1 MERTEAL
8 LAAVDAVRAKLD
20 EQRPYTPEQRERIL
34 RWFLPR
40 YIYCSSALGK
50 SDPITGRETVL
61 FLESQTVSGG
71 HHIDDFLAIERHKRG
86 LELAE
91 RRAEE
96 GGDLDRDFL
105 QSLHRELLQGSRR
118 LGELEERPGRW
129 RQTEAPPM
137 RRRGHEIPS
146 ASSEQIEG
154 LVEQL
159 ASGLKQRR
167 AQGEHPLSSVAY
179 LCFHLYLIRPFA
191 THNGEVSRLAVTTL
205 LLHAGY
211 PGLVLAPDSVSDFL
225 DALVAVHRSVPVP
238 ERVPLSP
245 RYELSFLVEF
255 LCQALTRTGERM
267 IDLSAGRKL
276 TTATFSRRALAAQE
290 EQLTQFL
297 HTKSLSWR
305 VRATTEIRAMHERCL
320 AKVQPM
326 RHEGP
331 LYSLRLERTEVLTSH
346 AASAPLRAILPAGE
360 AGVVGEIQL
369 GIRPNPTMRGIEFP
383 DPEQLLLG
391 IASTQYGLHVILVVA
406 SDPSQRPVVRTGPLR
421 NNEWPDS
428 TLDTIVAKAIDKR
441 RRTYEYELNLK
452 NSSRSQ
458 RFKIKKMRDEYEE
471 AGEAEAPAPSA
482 QPSQPKAGAGEADKE
497 GSGPKARD
505 KRLDGLSPTEPP
517 LSF

>member
-20 EQRPYTPEQRERIL
+20 EQRPYTPEQRERVL

-40 YIYCSSALGK
+40 FIYCSSALGK
-50 SDPITGRETVL
+50 NDPVTGRETVL

-71 HHIDDFLAIERHKRG
+71 HHIDDFLSIERHKRA
-86 LELAE
+86 LEVAE
-91 RRAEE
+91 QRAEE
-96 GGDLDRDFL
+96 GGELDRDFL
-105 QSLHRELLQGSRR
+105 QLLHRKLVEGSRR
-118 LGELEERPGRW
+118 LAELEERPGLW

-146 ASSEQIEG
+146 VPSDQIEG
-154 LVEQL
+154 LIDQL
-159 ASGLKQRR
+159 MSSLKRQR
-167 AQGEHPLSSVAY
+167 AQGEHPIFSVAY

-191 THNGEVSRLAVTTL
+191 THNGEVSRLAMTTL

-211 PGLVLAPDSVSDFL
+211 PGLVLAPDTVSDFL

-238 ERVPLSP
+238 ERVPCSP
-245 RYELSFLVEF
+245 RYELAFLVEF
-255 LCQALTRTGERM
+255 LCSALTRTGERM

-320 AKVQPM
+320 AKVEPM
-326 RHEGP
+326 THEGP
-331 LYSLRLERTEVLTSH
+331 LYSLSLERAEVLTSH

-369 GIRPNPTMRGIEFP
+369 GIRPNTTMRGLEYP

-391 IASTQYGLHVILVVA
+391 VASTQYGMHVILVVA
-406 SDPSQRPVVRTGPLR
+406 SDSSQRPVVRTGPLR

-458 RFKIKKMRDEYEE
+458 RFKLKKLRDEHEE
-471 AGEAEAPAPSA
+471 AGGVEAPPPSPKQSLPSA
-482 QPSQPKAGAGEADKE
+482 ADKASKE

>member
-20 EQRPYTPEQRERIL
+20 ELRPYTPEQRERVL

-50 SDPITGRETVL
+50 NDPVTGRETVL

-71 HHIDDFLAIERHKRG
+71 HHIDDFLSIERHKRA
-86 LELAE
+86 LEVAE
-91 RRAEE
+91 QRAEE
-96 GGDLDRDFL
+96 GGELDRDFL
-105 QSLHRELLQGSRR
+105 QLLHRKLVEGSRR
-118 LGELEERPGRW
+118 LAELEERPGRW

-146 ASSEQIEG
+146 VSSDQIEG
-154 LVEQL
+154 LVDQLVSALKEQ
-159 ASGLKQRR
+159 R
-167 AQGEHPLSSVAY
+167 AKGEHPLVSVAY

-191 THNGEVSRLAVTTL
+191 THNGEVSRLAMTTL

-238 ERVPLSP
+238 ERVPLAP

-255 LCQALTRTGERM
+255 LCASLTRTGERM

-320 AKVQPM
+320 GKVEPM
-326 RHEGP
+326 QHEGP
-331 LYSLRLERTEVLTSH
+331 LYSLQIERAEVLTSH

-369 GIRPNPTMRGIEFP
+369 GIRPNSTMRGIEFP
-383 DPEQLLLG
+383 DPEQLILG
-391 IASTQYGLHVILVVA
+391 IASTQYGMHVILVVA
-406 SDPSQRPVVRTGPLR
+406 SNSSQRPVVRTGPLR

-441 RRTYEYELNLK
+441 RRTYEYELNLQ
-452 NSSRSQ
+452 NASRSQ
-458 RFKIKKMRDEYEE
+458 RFKLAKLREE
-471 AGEAEAPAPSA
+471 FEESGGIDATETKPTPSE
-482 QPSQPKAGAGEADKE
+482 PKAPDKESKE

-505 KRLDGLSPTEPP
+505 KRLDGLRPSEPP